1 MNQRIELHTE
11 KPDYYEDNDDYDDD
25 DDDDDDCMKGGV

>member
-25 DDDDDDCMKGGV
+25 DDDCMKGGV